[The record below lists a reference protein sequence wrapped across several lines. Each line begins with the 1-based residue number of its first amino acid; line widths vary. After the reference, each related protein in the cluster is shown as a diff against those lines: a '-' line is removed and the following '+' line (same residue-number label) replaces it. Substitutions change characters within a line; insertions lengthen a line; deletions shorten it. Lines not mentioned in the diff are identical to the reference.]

1 MITNK
6 MLESSLQRNK
16 YIGKRTRDGRSQ
28 IIARDNCKMFIRNK
42 KLFTLPYYDDAVYE
56 SSLTLYDIAYYS
68 NDEETEEDMS
78 LSNYRF
84 FKSLNILDF
93 SKVKLFKLNQKARK
107 SHTCSGRYNKHLK
120 HRTLLD
126 TEFIKKDKGG

>member
-1 MITNK
+1 MIPNK
-6 MLESSLQRNK
+6 ILKPSIPRNK

-28 IIARDNCKMFIRNK
+28 IIARDNCKMFIRNE
-42 KLFTLPYYDDAVYE
+42 KLFALPYYDDAVYD

-68 NDEETEEDMS
+68 NDEETEEDLS

-84 FKSLNILDF
+84 FKSVNILDF

-107 SHTCSGRYNKHLK
+107 SHTCTNRYNKHLK

>member
-1 MITNK
+1 MIPNK
-6 MLESSLQRNK
+6 ILKPSIPRNK

-68 NDEETEEDMS
+68 NDEETEEDLS

-93 SKVKLFKLNQKARK
+93 SKVKLFKLNEKARK

-126 TEFIKKDKGG
+126 TEFIQKDKGG